1 MEVLELLDRITRR
14 IAPGRSPTFTEAHVV
29 KALEEVS
36 LRGTVGRLR
45 LSKLLQLGGGEVRTL
60 VKHLK
65 SEQLIEVSTSGV
77 SLSPRGRSMLSSL
90 RVFMTEPL
98 EVPSTPLTVGP
109 SNIAVRV
116 VGVRDFVRY
125 GLEQRD
131 AAIIAGAKGATT
143 LIFSGNRLSMADTA
157 EEVFSE
163 DVAVHTLLSRMILED
178 GDVIV
183 IGSADTKLRAELGA
197 KMAAIRLLESRNKN
211 EIVADSTRAL

>member
-1 MEVLELLDRITRR
+1 VEVLELLDRITRR
-14 IAPGRSPTFTEAHVV
+14 IAPGRSPTFTEAH
-29 KALEEVS
+29 
-36 LRGTVGRLR
+36 VGRLR

>member
-1 MEVLELLDRITRR
+1 VEVLELLDRITRR

-116 VGVRDFVRY
+116 VGVRDSVRY